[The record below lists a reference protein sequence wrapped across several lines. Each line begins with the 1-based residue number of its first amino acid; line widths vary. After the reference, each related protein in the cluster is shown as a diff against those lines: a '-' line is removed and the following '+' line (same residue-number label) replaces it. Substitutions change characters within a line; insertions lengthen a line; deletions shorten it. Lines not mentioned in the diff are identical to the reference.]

1 MVHPPKEILDPPL
14 FGTNVGQLKL
24 TYGWWPIDISHP
36 PLKNPGSALKNVGL
50 KLAEDRNTV
59 KAGENSVEC

>member
-1 MVHPPKEILDPPL
+1 MV
-14 FGTNVGQLKL
+14 
-24 TYGWWPIDISHP
+24 WWPIDISHP
-36 PLKNPGSALKNVGL
+36 PLKNPGSAPVLKNVGL